1 MSLELEVTPTV
12 TAQPE
17 LSGSTGGLLNVS
29 VLDSTLEVGLLSG
42 STAFTI
48 DVATNTTQQVSFDG
62 EGSEFAGV
70 NLGSDNDLDLFIYRQ
85 EEGSQ
90 DATLAFS
97 QENWL
102 DYKPGIKVLVTTL
115 FGSWSAETTETFE
128 LSGGATYHVVLGN
141 SGGLVDLGLNTTI
154 NVETITNTL
163 TDYRAPSEVSGSVSG
178 NVILGNGDGGAD
190 TVPVGT
196 VVSMV
201 DGASVTTG
209 SQIVGDHGTLTI
221 NPDGSYS
228 YEVNANFTGPYGAVD
243 SFEYTIEA
251 LGGATSTANLDI
263 SLDFDLN
270 GDAEGASARSAPPTA
285 EEYVFGEGA
294 DVVSYDFLDG
304 LSDTIENFNLAEGDA
319 VDLSNLIPDATSE
332 TLDLFVSVEVVDGNT
347 IISVDPDGES
357 NLEALVTL
365 IDIVHTL
372 DELEDGILGASV
384 I

>member
-12 TAQPE
+12 TAQIP
-17 LSGSTGGLLNVS
+17 LSENAGGLLDISAVGAVQLS
-29 VLDSTLEVGLLSG
+29 VLSTNAV
-42 STAFTI
+42 FTFN
-48 DVATNTTQQVSFDG
+48 VATNTSQEVSFDG
-62 EGSEFAGV
+62 RGEEGLSLSVGA
-70 NLGSDNDLDLFIYRQ
+70 DKDLDLFVYKL
-85 EEGSQ
+85 EEGSTE
-90 DATLAFS
+90 ATLAYS
-97 QENWL
+97 VDNWL
-102 DYKPGIKVLVTTL
+102 EYDPGGLL
-115 FGSWSAETTETFE
+115 GSGAGWEADITPTYE
-128 LSGGATYHVVLGN
+128 LSGGATYYVVVGN
-141 SGGLVDLGLNTTI
+141 NGGLLDISVGTTI
-154 NVETITNTL
+154 TVETNTNTL

-228 YEVNANFTGPYGAVD
+228 YEADPNFTGPYGAVD

-251 LGGATSTANLDI
+251 PSGATSTANLDI

-270 GDAEGASARSAPPTA
+270 GDAEGSSASSAPPTA

-304 LSDTIENFNLAEGDA
+304 LGDTIENFNLAEGDA

-332 TLDLFVSVEVVDGNT
+332 TLDLYVSVEEVDGNT

-372 DELEDGILGASV
+372 DELEDGILGSSV